1 MASHLKATS
10 SLGSSTEVTGHN
22 AFVRI
27 NSNCLMCGKSI
38 LRDASS
44 HIINIPGV
52 VYDRLWVS
60 PETLVINGIAHQA
73 DPPKLVIKMPAGL
86 SVDVS
91 SGWSKTVIVST
102 IIEDDWGDANDT
114 GRYTK
119 VVGFPPLPSARR
131 SSLKC
136 TGWTR
141 RNIPHCK
148 HKPANIGICQK
159 TA

>member
-1 MASHLKATS
+1 
-10 SLGSSTEVTGHN
+10 
-22 AFVRI
+22 
-27 NSNCLMCGKSI
+27 MCGKSI

-73 DPPKLVIKMPAGL
+73 DLPKLVIKMPAGL

-119 VVGFPPLPSARR
+119 VVGFPPCHRREGLP
-131 SSLKC
+131 
-136 TGWTR
+136 
-141 RNIPHCK
+141 
-148 HKPANIGICQK
+148 
-159 TA
+159 